1 MKTKKTRTTYEKHTQ
16 STSERETGG
25 QSRTG
30 GQGDPKNPQGGR
42 PDAIRTTI
50 STRKEPRRELLRRT
64 FHLPEPTCPF
74 NRVLRAPYPR
84 SYSRCPVSHASL
96 LRTDWL
102 QILSICFFFA
112 LGSLGSVVFVVWFL
126 PRREDCCSCLV
137 RRL

>member
-1 MKTKKTRTTYEKHTQ
+1 MKTKKQEPRTRNTHNRRAK
-16 STSERETGG
+16 ERQEDNREQEARGG
-25 QSRTG
+25 S
-30 GQGDPKNPQGGR
+30 KNPRGGR

-50 STRKEPRRELLRRT
+50 STRKAPRRELLRRT

-102 QILSICFFFA
+102 QILSICFFA

-137 RRL
+137 RLL